1 MNNDYGRHVHRT
13 WVDTH
18 SQSIRTDPEI
28 YLPGEIAA
36 EDDSSAED
44 DHDNN
49 DAGNDKGG
57 LADVTAGVKRKAEE
71 EEEEE
76 PTTRSGLI
84 RKVAKTTAK
93 GGPSTA
99 SRDIIDDRRPD
110 LTLIDVPVGE
120 SILEHPYGRQACLFI
135 EMKVAMSDKPNPQ
148 GTVSRLFHGF
158 LYY

>member
-1 MNNDYGRHVHRT
+1 MNNDYGRDVRRA

-18 SQSIRTDPEI
+18 SQSIRTDPEM
-28 YLPGEIAA
+28 YLPGEVAA
-36 EDDSSAED
+36 EYGGSDED
-44 DHDNN
+44 DHEDN
-49 DAGNDKGG
+49 DAGNDEGG
-57 LADVTAGVKRKAEE
+57 LADVTAGVKRKVEE
-71 EEEEE
+71 VEE

-99 SRDIIDDRRPD
+99 ARDVIDDRRPD

-135 EMKVAMSDKPNPQ
+135 EMKVAESDKPNPQ
-148 GTVSRLFHGF
+148 GAVSRLFLGF
-158 LYY
+158 LHY